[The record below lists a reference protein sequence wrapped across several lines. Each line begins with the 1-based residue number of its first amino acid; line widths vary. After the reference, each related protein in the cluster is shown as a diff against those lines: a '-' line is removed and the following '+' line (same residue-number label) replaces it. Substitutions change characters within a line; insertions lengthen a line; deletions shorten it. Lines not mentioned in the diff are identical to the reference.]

1 MFHRGFKPHAPDQI
15 GVSRP
20 IGLSLDELLM
30 SLRTKFL
37 DRYGYQTENRK
48 DLSLSAI
55 FLIYSVFSQRIQMS
69 LFSRKAYDKLIA
81 MTGKQGGVPMLVG
94 ELWLFFN

>member
-48 DLSLSAI
+48 NLSLSAI
-55 FLIYSVFSQRIQMS
+55 FLIYSIFSNRIQMS
-69 LFSRKAYDKLIA
+69 LHAKLTIS
-81 MTGKQGGVPMLVG
+81 
-94 ELWLFFN
+94 